1 MAGMNIYP
9 FLGMF
14 KNGLNEEIIKQTGG
28 LGYDEEMMI
37 ELFQS
42 FLMVLKRWS
51 LI

>member
-28 LGYDEEMMI
+28 LDDEGDEDRVV
-37 ELFQS
+37 S
-42 FLMVLKRWS
+42 AVLMVLKRWS